1 MRIVQISDT
10 HISFSRPSRASDL
23 EACIRHINAIDPQP
37 DVVVHTGDV
46 AHDGSAEE
54 YDIARRR
61 LERLA
66 APYFVI
72 PGNRDSRGELIKSFA
87 DGKRIHIGMDFVQYA
102 VDDFA
107 ARMIF
112 IDTLSTASNK
122 GRLCETRLEQIDAML
137 AADRS
142 RPAMLF
148 MHHPPFQVPV
158 GPDPVHFESWGEVDA
173 LMARLGRYDHIRGI
187 FCGHVHRNFEAT
199 IGAVPASI
207 VSCVAVD
214 LQKGKKDA
222 STPDQPM
229 LKSFCFP

>member
-10 HISFSRPSRASDL
+10 HISTSRPSRASDL
-23 EACIRHINAIDPQP
+23 ETCIRHINAIDPQP

-46 AHDGSAEE
+46 AHDGTAEE
-54 YDIARRR
+54 YDVARR
-61 LERLA
+61 LLDGLA

-72 PGNRDSRGELIKSFA
+72 PGNRDNRGELIKSFA
-87 DGKRIHIGMDFVQYA
+87 DGHRIRVGMDFVQYA

-112 IDTLSTASNK
+112 IDTVSTASNK
-122 GRLCETRLEQIDAML
+122 GRLCERRLEQIDGML

-148 MHHPPFQVPV
+148 LHHPPLVVPV
-158 GPDPVHFESWGEVDA
+158 GPDPVHFESWSDVDA

-187 FCGHVHRNFEAT
+187 CCGHVHRNFEAAVGT
-199 IGAVPASI
+199 VPASI

-214 LQKGKKDA
+214 LQKGRNDA

-229 LKSFCFP
+229 LKSFYIP

>member
-1 MRIVQISDT
+1 M
-10 HISFSRPSRASDL
+10 
-23 EACIRHINAIDPQP
+23 DPQP

-54 YDIARRR
+54 YDVARRR
-61 LERLA
+61 LDRLA

-72 PGNRDSRGELIKSFA
+72 PGNRDNRGELIKAFA
-87 DGKRIHIGMDFVQYA
+87 DGARIRIGMDFVQYA

-107 ARMIF
+107 ARLIF

-122 GRLCETRLEQIDAML
+122 GRLCETRLGQIDDML

-148 MHHPPFQVPV
+148 MHHPPFEVPV
-158 GPDPVHFESWGEVDA
+158 GPDPVHFESWDDVEA
-173 LMARLGRYDHIRGI
+173 LMARLGRYDHISGI
-187 FCGHVHRNFEAT
+187 YCGHVHRNFEAE

-214 LQKGKKDA
+214 LQKGKNEG
-222 STPDQPM
+222 SIQNQPM
-229 LKSFCFP
+229 LKSYRIP